1 MFKENAEFLFL
12 PNLAAIS
19 DYLKCSKRTV
29 QRLIKNEGLPVL
41 ASGCNR
47 VMPVACLRAAV
58 RPWVN
63 LWVAIAYCRIS
74 Q

>member
-47 VMPVACLRAAV
+47 VMALPERIDAWRAQRDKDSA
-58 RPWVN
+58 
-63 LWVAIAYCRIS
+63 A
-74 Q
+74 